1 MSHRRVCL
9 YWPTAQ
15 EDLAHHARERERGH
29 WLQEFEAANH
39 SASGRK
45 KIDAKACSNFSF
57 GFQSNISSHR
67 MMPPTVSVG
76 FSTKLTQ
83 STTAQTYKNVL
94 LIGNSKSCKASNQY

>member
-39 SASGRK
+39 TASGRK

-67 MMPPTVSVG
+67 MMPPTVSVR

-83 STTAQTYKNVL
+83 SRYNSTDIQKCLTYR
-94 LIGNSKSCKASNQY
+94 